1 VALHPDYAALDLRNV
16 TSPAYGVGAQPG
28 ILFQPTKELSLG
40 VTYISPQST
49 DFSNAINFGGQ
60 QFDLEMEAP
69 QQAAFGAVYELFD
82 GKLLV
87 EANVKW
93 INWSGA
99 KGYEDFDWNDQWVF
113 SVGAQC
119 QVIPDRLFFR
129 AGYNFGEN
137 PVEKHNG
144 WSPADTVN
152 VQGAPFPGYYYET
165 FRVIGFPA
173 IVEHHLTAGL
183 GYRFSDRFSLDAG
196 FVYAFSN
203 SIKER
208 GFGFSGPVTI
218 ASELEE
224 YGADFGLS
232 WRF

>member
-1 VALHPDYAALDLRNV
+1 VALHPDYATLDLRNV

-60 QFDLEMEAP
+60 QFDSEMEAP
-69 QQAAFGAVYELFD
+69 QQAAFGAAYELFD
-82 GKLLV
+82 GRLLV

-129 AGYNFGEN
+129 
-137 PVEKHNG
+137 
-144 WSPADTVN
+144 
-152 VQGAPFPGYYYET
+152 PFPGYYYET

-183 GYRFSDRFSLDAG
+183 GYRFSDRFNLDAG